1 MDIIPNKRK
10 KITINSKKTNI
21 SLDNK
26 KNNNKIIYK
35 SIFHSKKYYNICI
48 YLLMILFSINLSNE
62 KILLSKL
69 NRFSEIN
76 LTIFGNGTQTILC
89 NKKQFVIS
97 KYYKFDS
104 IPSEILVNDKKI
116 NKLGFTVS
124 GLRNEEN
131 NITIRWNYSFSF
143 CGLMFFN
150 LYNITR
156 IDLSN
161 FDSSQCTEMFLMFC
175 YCDSLTSINLGNFN
189 TSLVTNMRNLFFN
202 CLSLISL
209 NLSSFDTSLVTDM
222 YGMFYNCKLIKSLDL
237 SNFNTSLVVDM
248 HSLFYNCFSLSSL
261 DIRSFDT
268 SLVTDIAYMFCNC
281 QSLEYLNLSHFYT
294 PSINTTSCMFYNC
307 TSLTSLDI
315 SNFNTSLVTNMN
327 GMFFNCFELKSL
339 NIKHFNTSLVNT
351 MVSMFYSCKSLIS
364 LDLSNF
370 NTKLVTNMTKMLY
383 NCYDLKFL
391 NIKFYDTSLI
401 EHTDEMFSNCKSLIS
416 LDLSTFNTSLVTS
429 MKMMFN
435 NCESLKFLELDNFD
449 FSSVSDMTDI
459 LNGCNDNLIYC
470 IKNDNDSFLLSNY
483 SYENNCSYI
492 CQSKSKKYIYENNN
506 CVDNCFDD
514 EIYKFEYNNKCYQK
528 CPDGTYTI
536 NKIYLCI
543 NISLFDSFYDLYKS
557 NNSQGEIIENIRKE
571 LINDSSDL
579 LINYIIEKGKE
590 DLIYYKNNIIY
601 QLTSTFNQN
610 NNKYYNISSID
621 FHNCE
626 KRLRLQN
633 NINDNVTLLLLKI
646 DILKEYL
653 LIPIIEYEIYN
664 SKTKEKLNLSICK
677 DTKAKIYIPVS
688 IDENN
693 LFKYNS
699 SSEYYNDIC
708 YPYTTEY
715 KTDIILE
722 DRRNEYIDNAMSLCE
737 KNCQYKNYDF
747 KEKKVEC
754 DCFIKNNFIYDSK
767 LSNYKELLLNN
778 FTNLSNIMNIN
789 VIKCYKTLFT
799 KEGLLNNIGSYILIS
814 MIFFEIILLIIFRI
828 KGYKMFKNKI
838 KEIINLLIN
847 INKKNNNIKNKNI
860 KNKNKKNNNNK
871 NNNKKNNNKKINNK
885 NNKIFF
891 HHNNKS
897 EIIKFDNCNSKNS
910 NIILNTNIEN
920 IINKINY
927 KEINNYNDYELN
939 NLSYEEALEKDK
951 RSYIQYYFSLLRT
964 KHLLIFTFYTNTDY
978 NSKIIKISL
987 FIFSFSLY
995 YTINALF
1002 INDSTLHKI
1011 YINKGSVSIIFQII
1025 QAFYSSIISIF
1036 ISLIIKFLSL
1046 SEKNVLQI
1054 KKERNNIK
1062 ENGEKIL
1069 KCLLIKFIFY
1079 YVLTFLFLFF
1089 FWYYI
1094 SCFCAVYRNTQ
1105 MYLLKDTLIS
1115 FGLSLLY
1122 PFGINLLP
1130 GVFRII
1136 SLKSPKRDSICLYK
1150 LSKLIQIL

>member
-1 MDIIPNKRK
+1 MENIRNIQKVV
-10 KITINSKKTNI
+10 IINSKRRKI
-21 SLDNK
+21 ALDNK
-26 KNNNKIIYK
+26 KTSNNIKYK
-35 SIFHSKKYYNICI
+35 SILYYKKYYNICI
-48 YLLMILFSINLSNE
+48 YLLINLFSIYLSNE

-69 NRFSEIN
+69 NKFSEIN
-76 LTIFGNGTQTILC
+76 LTIKGNGTQSII
-89 NKKQFVIS
+89 NNAKRDIES
-97 KYYKFDS
+97 KTYRFNN
-104 IPSEILVNDKKI
+104 IPSEILVNDIKI
-116 NKLGFTVS
+116 NNSGFKVS
-124 GLRNEEN
+124 GLINEEN

-161 FDSSQCTEMFLMFC
+161 FDSSQCTDMILLFC
-175 YCDSLTSINLGNFN
+175 NCDSLTSINLRNFN

-202 CLSLISL
+202 CPLLISL
-209 NLSSFDTSLVTDM
+209 DLSSFDTSMVTNM

-248 HSLFYNCFSLSSL
+248 HGLFYNCFSLSSL

-268 SLVTDIAYMFCNC
+268 SLVIDLAYMFCNC
-281 QSLEYLNLSHFYT
+281 QSLKYLNLSHFYT
-294 PSINTTSCMFYNC
+294 QSTNTIRCIFYNC

-327 GMFFNCFELKSL
+327 AMFYNCLELKSL
-339 NIKHFNTSLVNT
+339 NIKHFDTSHVNT
-351 MVSMFYSCKSLIS
+351 MISMFYSCKSLIS

-370 NTKLVTNMTKMLY
+370 NTQLVTNMTKMFSDS
-383 NCYDLKFL
+383 YDLKFL
-391 NIKFYDTSLI
+391 NINSFDTSLVENMDNI
-401 EHTDEMFSNCKSLIS
+401 FSNCKSLIS
-416 LDLSTFNTSLVTS
+416 LDLSKFNTSLVTS

-470 IKNDNDSFLLSNY
+470 IKNDNDSLLLNNY
-483 SYENNCSYI
+483 TYENNCSYI

-506 CVDNCFDD
+506 CVYNCYDD
-514 EIYKFEYNNKCYQK
+514 KIYKFEYNNECYQE
-528 CPDGTYTI
+528 CPNGTYAL

-543 NISLFDSFYDLYKS
+543 NISLFDMFYDLYKNNNS
-557 NNSQGEIIENIRKE
+557 NNEIIENVRNE
-571 LINDSSDL
+571 LINDTLDL
-579 LINYIIEKGKE
+579 LIDNIIEKGKE

-601 QLTSTFNQN
+601 QITSTFNQN
-610 NNKYYNISSID
+610 NNIYYNISSID
-621 FHNCE
+621 FQECE

-633 NINDNVTLLLLKI
+633 NINDNITLLIYKV
-646 DILKEYL
+646 DILLENL

-664 SKTKEKLNLSICK
+664 SETKVKLNLNICK

-688 IDENN
+688 IDESN

-708 YPYTTEY
+708 YPYTSEY

-722 DRRNEYIDNAMSLCE
+722 DRRNEYIDNNMSLCE
-737 KNCQYKNYDF
+737 NNCEYIKYDF

-754 DCFIKNNFIYDSK
+754 DCFVKNNFTYDSE
-767 LSNYKELLLNN
+767 LSNYKDFLLNN
-778 FTNLSNIMNIN
+778 FVNYANIMNIN

-799 KEGLLNNIGSYILIS
+799 KEGLINNIGSYIFVSIIL
-814 MIFFEIILLIIFRI
+814 FEIILLIIFI
-828 KGYKMFKNKI
+828 KKGYKMFENEMRKI
-838 KEIINLLIN
+838 LSFLVN
-847 INKKNNNIKNKNI
+847 INR
-860 KNKNKKNNNNK
+860 K
-871 NNNKKNNNKKINNK
+871 NNNKKNKKSFHHNSQSEIRIFDKITNQRNSNIIFKVNIKNDINKINNK
-885 NNKIFF
+885 A
-891 HHNNKS
+891 
-897 EIIKFDNCNSKNS
+897 
-910 NIILNTNIEN
+910 
-920 IINKINY
+920 
-927 KEINNYNDYELN
+927 INNYNDYELN

-951 RSYIQYYFSLLRT
+951 RSYLQYYFSLLRT

-987 FIFSFSLY
+987 FLFSFGLY

-1002 INDSTLHKI
+1002 FNDSTLHKI
-1011 YINKGSVSIIFQII
+1011 YINKGSFNIIFQII
-1025 QAFYSSIISIF
+1025 QAFYSSIISYF

-1046 SEKNVLQI
+1046 SEKSIIEI
-1054 KKERNNIK
+1054 KKEKKNIK
-1062 ENGEKIL
+1062 EEGKKTL

-1122 PFGINLLP
+1122 PFGISLIP

-1136 SLKSPKRDSICLYK
+1136 SLKSIKKDSICLYK
-1150 LSKLIQIL
+1150 FSKLLQIV